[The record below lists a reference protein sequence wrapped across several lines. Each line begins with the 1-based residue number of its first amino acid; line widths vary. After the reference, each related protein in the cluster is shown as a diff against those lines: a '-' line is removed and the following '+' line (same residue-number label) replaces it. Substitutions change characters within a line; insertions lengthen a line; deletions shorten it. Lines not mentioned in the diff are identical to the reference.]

1 MPKTHTGSKAVKSFR
16 LSEEG
21 IQQLR
26 SMADIMGRSE
36 SDVLEVALDRMYRE
50 EIRYNRVLRE
60 KATGSG
66 LYTTSMNEER
76 HENHRDVTQ
85 MDREDH

>member
-1 MPKTHTGSKAVKSFR
+1 MPKTYTGSKPVKSFR

-21 IQQLR
+21 IHQLR
-26 SMADIMGRSE
+26 SMAEIMGRSE

-50 EIRYNRVLRE
+50 EIRYNHVLRE
-60 KATGSG
+60 RAAGSG
-66 LYTTSMNEER
+66 IYTTSMKEDGN
-76 HENHRDVTQ
+76 ENHRDDIQ